1 MFSFLRSN
9 TSDADAVLAA
19 IGRSQAVIQFD
30 MSGKIL
36 DANALFLGLMGY
48 TLAEVQGRHHSLF
61 VDPAYAKSAE
71 YAEFWQRLNR
81 GEANVARFKR
91 IAKGGRE
98 VWIEASYS
106 PVLDSRG
113 KPVKVV
119 KVATDVTA
127 KQNHTADIESQ
138 IAAID
143 KSQAVIAFDL
153 DGTILDAN
161 ANFLKTMGYTLEEIR
176 GKHHSM
182 FVEPEFVKSPD
193 YAAFWKKLRAGE
205 YQQAQYKRIGKGGRA
220 VWIEASYN
228 PVFDADGKPVKVVK
242 FATDISRQVALFANL
257 KVLID
262 ENFAEVEAAIGST
275 SREAASASGDAETT
289 SSNVETVASAAEEL
303 AASIAEISRSMAQSR
318 TAADGM
324 VDKIA
329 AADHAAQKLTEATDA
344 MTSIAELIQSIAGQI
359 NMLALNATIES
370 ARAGAAG
377 KGFAVVAGEVK
388 TLAAQVGRATTQIA
402 DEIGGVQSASA
413 AVVRTLGEIRG
424 GVSAMREYVGST
436 ASAVEEQSAVTRD
449 MSSSMQ
455 SASDAVARIREGVVE
470 ITTASQ
476 RAETAIARTKQ
487 AAEVLRR

>member
-61 VDPAYAKSAE
+61 VDPAYAKSAD

-81 GEANVARFKR
+81 GEANAARFKR

-205 YQQAQYKRIGKGGRA
+205 YQQAQCKRIGKGGRA

-329 AADHAAQKLTEATDA
+329 AADLAAQKLTEATDA

-476 RAETAIARTKQ
+476 RAETAIARTKE